1 MSDFYVT
8 LPSHSN
14 KNEFPHNASNHFKI
28 RLPHP
33 IRLEGSGWKVGLSA
47 IALPDAQVSIPPLV
61 AGQGPNPTLAK
72 YEWIRINTRPSST
85 TAGVGTFDA
94 DDVDRVF
101 YNVDGIGFMKSM
113 MAFFQQRRIYN
124 NDGPKQGASYV
135 TSDGKKTY
143 VDFFVEGEDL
153 VIDNRFTI
161 RTKDLGSR
169 PKLLFNQELAK
180 KMGWI
185 EGESVNG
192 HTKLGPNIEQVFTDD
207 SIPILSLATA
217 DVIGSDGL
225 PAFWT
230 VHNGM
235 MELSG
240 YCNWRLINVNKAF
253 EVVVGKPSRSLFV
266 YSDVGGSGVVGNQ
279 VTDLLRE
286 VHYQRQGKGSHYY
299 EPLHIQYIPVRK
311 DVIDIIET
319 QVAETTG
326 ALTEFGAGNT
336 IVTLHFKK
344 T

>member
-14 KNEFPHNASNHFKI
+14 KNEFPNNASNHFKI
-28 RLPHP
+28 RLPHS
-33 IRLEGSGWKVGLSA
+33 IRLEGTGWKVGLSA
-47 IALPDAQVSIPPLV
+47 IALPDSQVSIPPLV
-61 AGQGPNPTLAK
+61 TAQGANPTLAK
-72 YEWIRINTRPSST
+72 YEWIRINSASST
-85 TAGVGTFDA
+85 TAGVATFDA
-94 DDVDRVF
+94 DDVNRVF

-124 NDGPKQGASYV
+124 NDGPRQGAKYV
-135 TSDGKKTY
+135 TDDGKKTY
-143 VDFFVEGEDL
+143 VYFFVEGEDL

-161 RTKDLGSR
+161 KTKDLGSE
-169 PKLLFNQELAK
+169 LVFNQELAK

-192 HTKLGPNIEQVFTDD
+192 HTKLGPNIEQVFVDGT
-207 SIPILSLATA
+207 IPTLNINTA
-217 DVIGSDGL
+217 DVFDAEGN
-225 PAFWT
+225 PVFWT
-230 VHNGM
+230 LHAGM
-235 MELSG
+235 MELSI

>member
-1 MSDFYVT
+1 MSDFYLT

-47 IALPDAQVSIPPLV
+47 IALPDSQVSIPPLV
-61 AGQGPNPTLAK
+61 TAQGANPTLAK
-72 YEWIRINTRPSST
+72 YEWIRINSASST

-101 YNVDGIGFMKSM
+101 DNVDGIGFMKSM
-113 MAFFQQRRIYN
+113 IAFFQQRRIYN
-124 NDGPKQGASYV
+124 NDGPLQGAKYLTDQGKKSYV
-135 TSDGKKTY
+135 N
-143 VDFFVEGEDL
+143 FFVEGEDL

-161 RTKDLGSR
+161 KTKDLGSR

-192 HTKLGPNIEQVFTDD
+192 HTKLGPNIEQVFVDD
-207 SIPILSLATA
+207 TIPTLNINTA
-217 DVIGSDGL
+217 DVFDAEGN
-225 PAFWT
+225 PVFWT
-230 VHNGM
+230 LHAGM
-235 MELSG
+235 MELSI

-253 EVVVGKPSRSLFV
+253 EVVVGRPSRSLFV